1 MQVDVAA
8 ASRKC
13 SQYLR
18 RRSIGRQEQV
28 RPVENKSSGRQTD
41 VGVIRSERGTHQM
54 SKPQVGRLSSRWRQG
69 VLWGL
74 VRMNFPFSSYSMYE
88 TLFHC
93 VSSSS
98 VSFESP
104 MNLGFSAISF
114 TWENIFR

>member
-41 VGVIRSERGTHQM
+41 VGVIHSRRETDAWDERAASWSIFVEM
-54 SKPQVGRLSSRWRQG
+54 APR
-69 VLWGL
+69 VLWG
-74 VRMNFPFSSYSMYE
+74 
-88 TLFHC
+88 
-93 VSSSS
+93 
-98 VSFESP
+98 
-104 MNLGFSAISF
+104 
-114 TWENIFR
+114 

>member
-1 MQVDVAA
+1 MDVVA

-28 RPVENKSSGRQTD
+28 RPVENKSNGRQTD
-41 VGVIRSERGTHQM
+41 VGVIRSERGTNASDEQAAGWSTFIEM
-54 SKPQVGRLSSRWRQG
+54 APR